1 MHVCLCVCVNG
12 GEEGGQGRE
21 GKAERDIGD
30 KYSQRECSRTREE
43 QHETAD
49 G

>member
-1 MHVCLCVCVNG
+1 MFVFVSVG
-12 GEEGGQGRE
+12 VEGRKGERE

-30 KYSQRECSRTREE
+30 KYSQRECSGTRKA